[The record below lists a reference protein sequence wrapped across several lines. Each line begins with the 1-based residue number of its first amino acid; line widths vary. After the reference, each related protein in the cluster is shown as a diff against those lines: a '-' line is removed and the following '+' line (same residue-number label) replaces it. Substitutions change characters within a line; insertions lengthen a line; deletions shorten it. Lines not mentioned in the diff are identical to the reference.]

1 MRCPECNTENRE
13 DAAYCLQCGAPLG
26 YVCPHCGRELPPQA
40 QFCDACGTPRAAS
53 TSAGR
58 REDDSAAAQALRRL
72 APSAYIDRLLS
83 AGGKMVGERRI
94 VTILMAD
101 VKGSSA
107 MSRDLD
113 PEEWLEIMDG
123 AFEMLIAPVAR
134 YEGTVARL
142 EGDAIL
148 AFFGAPIAHED
159 DPERACRAG
168 LEIVEGARAYAD
180 RLEKE
185 RGISG
190 FNVRVG
196 IHTGLVVVG
205 EVGADLRMEYTAM
218 GEAPNLT
225 ARLESAAEP
234 GTVLISEATHKLI
247 APLFETQPLETI
259 QVKGWQE
266 PVPVWRVL
274 KVRELPAKVRGIEG
288 LESPLVGREMELT
301 ALQSSLEWLR
311 SAQGGIVTV
320 VGEAGI
326 GKSRLVAELHKQ
338 NRTIE
343 PGGPALG
350 RGSLSLLWHIVGLPA
365 LAGHAACAR
374 WCTSRCSPRRCH
386 HPTADI
392 RAFSLC

>member
-1 MRCPECNTENRE
+1 
-13 DAAYCLQCGAPLG
+13 
-26 YVCPHCGRELPPQA
+26 
-40 QFCDACGTPRAAS
+40 
-53 TSAGR
+53 
-58 REDDSAAAQALRRL
+58 
-72 APSAYIDRLLS
+72 LLN

-123 AFEMLIAPVAR
+123 AFEVLIAPVAS

-168 LEIVEGARAYAD
+168 LEIVEGARAYAA

-185 RGISG
+185 RGLGG

-247 APLFETQPLETI
+247 APLFETQPLEPI

-274 KVRELPAKVRGIEG
+274 QARELPAKVRGIEG
-288 LESPLVGREMELT
+288 LESPLVGREVENGRT
-301 ALQSSLEWLR
+301 ASR
-311 SAQGGIVTV
+311 PRAAV
-320 VGEAGI
+320 AGD
-326 GKSRLVAELHKQ
+326 
-338 NRTIE
+338 
-343 PGGPALG
+343 G
-350 RGSLSLLWHIVGLPA
+350 RH
-365 LAGHAACAR
+365 R
-374 WCTSRCSPRRCH
+374 DRRG
-386 HPTADI
+386 
-392 RAFSLC
+392 